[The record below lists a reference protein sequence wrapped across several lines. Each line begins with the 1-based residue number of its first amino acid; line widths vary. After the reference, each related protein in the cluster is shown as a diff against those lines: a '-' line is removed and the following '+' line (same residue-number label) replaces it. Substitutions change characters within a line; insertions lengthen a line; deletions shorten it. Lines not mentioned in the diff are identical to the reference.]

1 MDQIGK
7 LCVHVPSRVC
17 NWFLTVS
24 ILKQSIIFT
33 FIGSCLYVYYIPL
46 ALSYISGKLQSWTKS
61 VKNVALSYQPQ
72 GQIQDFFLGGGA
84 LVSCSTSTPINHI
97 VFFFFFTEYQLYQ
110 KTTGH
115 LRGEVGV
122 HPLHPPPRSTPE
134 PWIWRHHG
142 TSSRPTLVSVVQS
155 GSEMIQPH
163 FNNVFVGGKGGVFVV
178 ARAFESFI
186 S

>member
-1 MDQIGK
+1 MWARQV
-7 LCVHVPSRVC
+7 CVPSMVC

-24 ILKQSIIFT
+24 ILKQSIIFA
-33 FIGSCLYVYYIPL
+33 FVGSCLYAYYIPL
-46 ALSYISGKLQSWTKS
+46 ALSYISKLQSWTKS

-72 GQIQDFFLGGGA
+72 GQIQDFFFRRGCTRL
-84 LVSCSTSTPINHI
+84 LLYFNTNKSHS
-97 VFFFFFTEYQLYQ
+97 FFFFFTEYQLYQ
-110 KTTGH
+110 KTTDH
-115 LRGEVGV
+115 LRGEGGV

-134 PWIWRHHG
+134 PWIWRHYG
-142 TSSRPTLVSVVQS
+142 TSSRPTPVSVVQS

-178 ARAFESFI
+178 ARAFKSFI